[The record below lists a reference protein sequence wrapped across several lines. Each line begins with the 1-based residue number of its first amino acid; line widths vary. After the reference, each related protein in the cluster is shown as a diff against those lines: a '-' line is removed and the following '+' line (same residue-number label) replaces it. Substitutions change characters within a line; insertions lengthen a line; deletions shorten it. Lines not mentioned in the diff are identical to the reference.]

1 MLSEYEHYSD
11 PIGKVGVTGEVT
23 VWLRLGGY
31 PDALD
36 EPDGFYA
43 LIEDQVFEKIG
54 ARLIQVGIR
63 GNSSGLLRGFNN
75 G

>member
-1 MLSEYEHYSD
+1 
-11 PIGKVGVTGEVT
+11 

-54 ARLIQVGIR
+54 ARLIQVGIS